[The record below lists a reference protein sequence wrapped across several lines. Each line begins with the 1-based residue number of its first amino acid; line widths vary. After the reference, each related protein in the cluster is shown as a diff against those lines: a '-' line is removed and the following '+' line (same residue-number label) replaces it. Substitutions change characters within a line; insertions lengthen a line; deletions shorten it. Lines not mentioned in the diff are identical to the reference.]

1 MLEEAPVDIG
11 RRIRTTRKHAQLSQD
26 GLARLAGM
34 SVGAVA
40 QLEQGGRT
48 DPHYSTLNK
57 LAEALKMSVGELVEG
72 QADRGKAL
80 APEAKAEA
88 PPVVELYCYENWP
101 SRKEALKTI
110 YQRAE
115 ALRADG
121 YCCEVTYK
129 EVEDNGEVK
138 QGQLIRAIKFPEP
151 THVKPEE
158 AKHE

>member
-1 MLEEAPVDIG
+1 MLEEAYVDLAE
-11 RRIRTTRKHAQLSQD
+11 RIRTARKARQWSQEDLAHRAGLSLRAYRSLER
-26 GLARLAGM
+26 GE
-34 SVGAVA
+34 AV
-40 QLEQGGRT
+40 

-57 LAEALKMSVGELVEG
+57 LASGLSVPVGDLLEEPTLS
-72 QADRGKAL
+72 GKAK
-80 APEAKAEA
+80 APEAKAGV
-88 PPVVELYCYENWP
+88 VVEMYRWGDWP

-115 ALRADG
+115 ALRAEG

-151 THVKPEE
+151 TQVKPEE
-158 AKHE
+158 EKHE